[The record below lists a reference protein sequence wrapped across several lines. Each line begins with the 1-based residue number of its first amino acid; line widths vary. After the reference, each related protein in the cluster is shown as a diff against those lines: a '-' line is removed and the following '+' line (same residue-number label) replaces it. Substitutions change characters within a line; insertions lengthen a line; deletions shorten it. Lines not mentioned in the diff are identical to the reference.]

1 MYMKAGRPLTF
12 IFIDFSLYFILQEVQ
27 KSKMK
32 SMDGGGAFMN
42 KGKTGNWKN
51 HFTPE
56 LEKRFEEWEAK
67 ELKGSDL
74 KFEYVI

>member
-1 MYMKAGRPLTF
+1 
-12 IFIDFSLYFILQEVQ
+12 
-27 KSKMK
+27 
-32 SMDGGGAFMN
+32 MDGGGAFMN
-42 KGKTGNWKN
+42 KGKTGNWKS